1 MRRLVLAAAGAA
13 LAAGFAPTTPTRRP
27 THLREA
33 DDEDAADLAFLGRAM
48 KAKKKNASFD
58 PLAALKN
65 FGRGLDDFIDDAM
78 DRKLGNGAEFYG
90 KRKSNFYGAD
100 DPMKSDG
107 RGGDQYK
114 GPVGGGYFKRDA
126 EGRPVTRKGTPIG
139 WDKE

>member
-1 MRRLVLAAAGAA
+1 MRRLILAAAGAA
-13 LAAGFAPTTPTRRP
+13 LAAGFAPTTPARRP
-27 THLREA
+27 TRLREA

-48 KAKKKNASFD
+48 KAKKKTGGFD
-58 PLAALKN
+58 PLGALKR
-65 FGRGLDDFIDDAM
+65 FGKGLDDFVDDAM

-107 RGGDQYK
+107 RGGDQYQ